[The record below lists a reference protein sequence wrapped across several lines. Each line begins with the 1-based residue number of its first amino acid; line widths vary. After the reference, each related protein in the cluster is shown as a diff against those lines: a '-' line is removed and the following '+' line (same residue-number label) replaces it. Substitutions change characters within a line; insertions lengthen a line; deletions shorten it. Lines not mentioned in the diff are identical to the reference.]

1 MTRIRITPPIDYVLT
16 KHQWKSWLL
25 RLRFSAQQRS
35 RDYAYKRELENIW
48 KRITEEMSPEKMRFS
63 KFRSRLI
70 LEVGVGHTSNFYF
83 GTHTEVTI
91 TDNLNIKVFNIKV

>member
-1 MTRIRITPPIDYVLT
+1 MEKLVIATSLFSAAEISR
-16 KHQWKSWLL
+16 L
-25 RLRFSAQQRS
+25 RLQ
-35 RDYAYKRELENIW
+35 KPIRELENIW